1 VNYGNENL
9 HYPQIEYGRRDQM
22 QRRQR
27 KQIGDEEDL
36 YHIFVFSF
44 ILVNENDEV
53 LKKHQSSI

>member
-1 VNYGNENL
+1 MNYGNENL

-36 YHIFVFSF
+36 YHIIVFSF

>member
-1 VNYGNENL
+1 MYYGNENL

-36 YHIFVFSF
+36 YHIFVF
-44 ILVNENDEV
+44 
-53 LKKHQSSI
+53 